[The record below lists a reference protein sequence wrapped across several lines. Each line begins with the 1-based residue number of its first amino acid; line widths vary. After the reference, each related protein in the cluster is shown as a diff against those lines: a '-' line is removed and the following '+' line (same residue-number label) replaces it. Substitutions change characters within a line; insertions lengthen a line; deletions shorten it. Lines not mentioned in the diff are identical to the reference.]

1 MRIFISLI
9 PFLPV
14 NWNRFITNIIQS
26 NRTVCSFR
34 FKAQNSLLLFR
45 NANDDKITPNQFT
58 WMTFLVSSNCRLDL
72 TTGSTCLDRSSRR
85 VIWLSNARYLL
96 SKSSQCCATVDNA
109 SRRFSKLFSKS
120 VHCLLVSVFCC
131 SIFDL
136 LTGSA
141 WRKISRAFSFSKSSS
156 PWCD

>member
-1 MRIFISLI
+1 MNLDLISFIV
-9 PFLPV
+9 PFLSL
-14 NWNRFITNIIQS
+14 FFKKKS
-26 NRTVCSFR
+26 N
-34 FKAQNSLLLFR
+34 QL
-45 NANDDKITPNQFT
+45 NDQKIT

-72 TTGSTCLDRSSRR
+72 TTGSTWRDLSSRR

-96 SKSSQCCATVDNA
+96 SKSSQCCANVDKA

-120 VHCLLVSVFCC
+120 DQFLLISVFCC
-131 SIFDL
+131 SIFDR

>member
-14 NWNRFITNIIQS
+14 LLNRLMNFDTFVVYCRNNWDLEHHSKKSI
-26 NRTVCSFR
+26 
-34 FKAQNSLLLFR
+34 
-45 NANDDKITPNQFT
+45 FT

-72 TTGSTCLDRSSRR
+72 TTGSTWRDLSSRR

-96 SKSSQCCATVDNA
+96 SKSSQCCANVDKI

-120 VHCLLVSVFCC
+120 DQFLLISVFCC
-131 SIFDL
+131 SIFDR

-141 WRKISRAFSFSKSSS
+141 WRRISRAFSFSKSSS
-156 PWCD
+156 PWCDYVGKKMNKIR

>member
-14 NWNRFITNIIQS
+14 KLID
-26 NRTVCSFR
+26 
-34 FKAQNSLLLFR
+34 LFCR
-45 NANDDKITPNQFT
+45 LIFGFLKWLT

-72 TTGSTCLDRSSRR
+72 TTGSTWRDRSSRR

-96 SKSSQCCATVDNA
+96 SKSSQCCANVDNT

-120 VHCLLVSVFCC
+120 DQFLLISVFCC
-131 SIFDL
+131 SIFDR

-156 PWCD
+156 PWCDYMREIKSKNNFFLIRLIFRRQ